1 MSANSESK
9 GHILIVDDDEQI
21 CSAFQLALSKFGYH
35 VEAAR
40 DGNEAQAFTERSKF
54 DVAVID
60 VHLPDT
66 NGLDLIPEIKK
77 KNSFLEVIV
86 CTGDFRDYD
95 FIGAVKAGASDWVA
109 KPTSFL
115 ELLAKVERIRKEQSH
130 LRELSNKN
138 RELEK
143 IKIEME
149 QVLEGLKEM
158 IRGEEGFILSER
170 VKKRDDFPEII
181 GNSKEIEKV
190 LDLVRLVAN
199 TNSAVLI
206 TGESGTGKELIAR
219 AIHTRSNR
227 AKKPFVPVNCAAL
240 TESLLESELFG
251 HNKGAFTGATL
262 TKLGLIEE
270 ADGGTLFL
278 DEIGETSPFFQV
290 KLLRVLQEGEFK
302 RVGASQNQ
310 NVDLRVIAAT
320 NTSLEKMT
328 KSRNFRE
335 DLYYRINQFQITL
348 PPLRDRIEDLPLLA
362 QYFREQACIEHSR
375 LLAGFSSTIIEKMFR
390 YSWPGNVREL
400 ENMVSQAV
408 ILASPPLVELVD
420 MPTLIEKLHKSP
432 RKTRLTDKTYAEAKR
447 EFERMYFQ
455 NMLERTG
462 GNISAASK
470 LVKLDR
476 KQLRQKAQKLGIL
489 NAARI
494 PQSINAKGIEGLV
507 AIHP

>member
-9 GHILIVDDDEQI
+9 GHILVVDDDEQI
-21 CSAFQLALSKFGYH
+21 CSMFKQALSNFGYH

-40 DGNEAQAFTERSKF
+40 DGNEARALTERSKF

-66 NGLDLIPEIKK
+66 NGLDLIPEIKS
-77 KNSFLEVIV
+77 KNSLLEVIV

-109 KPTSFL
+109 KPSNL
-115 ELLAKVERIRKEQSH
+115 QELLAKVERIRQEQSH
-130 LRELSNKN
+130 LKELSNKN

-158 IRGEEGFILSER
+158 IRGQEGFILSER
-170 VKKRDDFPEII
+170 VKKREDFPEII
-181 GNSKEIEKV
+181 GNTQEIEKV

-219 AIHTRSNR
+219 AVHTRSSR

-262 TKLGLIEE
+262 TKRGLIEE

-302 RVGASQNQ
+302 RVGASHNQ
-310 NVDLRVIAAT
+310 TVDLRVITAT
-320 NTSLEKMT
+320 NTSLEQMI
-328 KSRNFRE
+328 KSRTFRE
-335 DLYYRINQFQITL
+335 DLYYRINQFHITL

-362 QYFREQACIEHSR
+362 QYFLEQACLEHSR
-375 LLAGFSSTIIEKMFR
+375 PLAGFSSTIIEKMFR

-400 ENMVSQAV
+400 GNMVSQAV
-408 ILASPPLVELVD
+408 I
-420 MPTLIEKLHKSP
+420 
-432 RKTRLTDKTYAEAKR
+432 
-447 EFERMYFQ
+447 
-455 NMLERTG
+455 
-462 GNISAASK
+462 
-470 LVKLDR
+470 
-476 KQLRQKAQKLGIL
+476 
-489 NAARI
+489 
-494 PQSINAKGIEGLV
+494 
-507 AIHP
+507 